1 MIHTP
6 LTEALRKVRQENG
19 EFQTSLAYTMGIHKM
34 LYC

>member
-6 LTEALRKVRQENG
+6 ITEALRKVR
-19 EFQTSLAYTMGIHKM
+19 QTSLAYTMGIHKM